1 MNAPTDVVDGL
12 ARAAAH
18 NAELMAA
25 MRPDQLDALTPCRQ
39 WTARDLT
46 NHIVGG
52 QLMFRAAADGEPLA
66 SLEPPNVAA
75 TDPAAA
81 QRRATAALVTS
92 LRDPG
97 LAQREAVLAFGTVPG
112 SLVAPIA
119 FFEQVVHG
127 WDLARATGQDAT
139 IDPNV
144 ANALLPVAEQLLANV
159 PRDGVAFAVAVDVP
173 AGASA
178 GDRIIAL
185 SGRQP

>member
-1 MNAPTDVVDGL
+1 MNAGMDPIDGL

-18 NAELMAA
+18 NAELMAT
-25 MRPDQLDALTPCRQ
+25 MQPGQLDALTPCRR

-52 QLMFRAAADGEPLA
+52 QIMFRAAADGEPLS
-66 SLEPPNVAA
+66 SLVPPDFAA
-75 TDPAAA
+75 DNPAGA
-81 QRRATAALVTS
+81 QREATTALVAS

-127 WDLARATGQDAT
+127 WDLARATDQDAT
-139 IDPNV
+139 IDPDL
-144 ANALLPVAEQLLANV
+144 AALLLPIAEQLLANA
-159 PRDGVAFAVAVDVP
+159 PRDGSAFDVAVDAP
-173 AGASA
+173 PGAST

-185 SGRQP
+185 SGRRP

>member
-1 MNAPTDVVDGL
+1 MNAPTDALDGL

-18 NAELMAA
+18 NAEIMAA
-25 MRPDQLDALTPCRQ
+25 MQPDQLDALTPCRQ

-46 NHIVGG
+46 NHIIGG
-52 QLMFRAAADGEPLA
+52 QLMFRAAADGDPLR
-66 SLEPPNVAA
+66 SLEVPDVAA
-75 TDPAAA
+75 NDPAGA
-81 QRRATAALVTS
+81 QRQATDALVTS

-97 LAQREAVLAFGTVPG
+97 LAERDAVLAFGTVPG
-112 SLVAPIA
+112 SFVAPIA

-139 IDPNV
+139 IDPELAV
-144 ANALLPVAEQLLANV
+144 VLLPVAEQLLANV
-159 PRDGVAFAVAVDVP
+159 PRDGVAFATAVDVP
-173 AGASA
+173 ASASA